1 MKFSECNKNQQWAVR
16 MMQKL
21 GYGDICGLQIK
32 DGQPQASPAPELW
45 QTEKFGINKPMK
57 GILLEDFELHK
68 QHVCF
73 LKHIETLK
81 NGVLPIIQIHD
92 GLPLVYKRKVSSGLI

>member
-1 MKFSECNKNQQWAVR
+1 

-32 DGQPQASPAPELW
+32 DGQPQINPAPELW
-45 QTEKFGINKPMK
+45 QTEKFGINRPLPE
-57 GILLEDFELHK
+57 IAPTDFVLHK

-73 LKHIETLK
+73 LKHIERLQ
-81 NGVLPIIQIHD
+81 NEVIPVIQIHD
-92 GLPLVYKRKVSSGLI
+92 GLPLIYKRKVSSGLI